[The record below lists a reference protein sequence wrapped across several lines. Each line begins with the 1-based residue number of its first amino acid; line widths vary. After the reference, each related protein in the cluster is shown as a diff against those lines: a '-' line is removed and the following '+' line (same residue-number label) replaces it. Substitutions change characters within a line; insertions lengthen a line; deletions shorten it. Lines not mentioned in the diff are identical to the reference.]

1 MQADESVAKPQ
12 WVSDIAVDLNRTFS
26 SWVSGSTAGR
36 KRALYEVAMERAEDG
51 DDCLRKVL
59 GSYAVSAHYGCVYN

>member
-1 MQADESVAKPQ
+1 MF
-12 WVSDIAVDLNRTFS
+12 R

-59 GSYAVSAHYGCVYN
+59 GSYAVSAH